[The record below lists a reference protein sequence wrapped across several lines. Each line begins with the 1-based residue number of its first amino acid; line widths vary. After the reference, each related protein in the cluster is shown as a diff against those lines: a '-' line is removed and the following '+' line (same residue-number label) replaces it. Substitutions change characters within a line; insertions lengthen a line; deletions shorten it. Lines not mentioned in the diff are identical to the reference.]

1 MKRKVVLKRLRTAA
15 KSQGLDYYEFEL
27 KKHTAVRIGTTTRTI
42 GRHSEIPELTV
53 IKFYQQFSDELGK
66 GWWH

>member
-1 MKRKVVLKRLRTAA
+1 MKRKEVLRRLRTAA
-15 KSQGLDYYEFEL
+15 KSQGLDYDEFEL
-27 KKHTAVRIGTTTRTI
+27 KKHTAVRIGTTTRAI

-53 IKFYQQFSDELGK
+53 IKFCQQFSDDLGK

>member
-1 MKRKVVLKRLRTAA
+1 VKRKEVLKRLRTAA

-27 KKHTAVRIGTTTRTI
+27 KKHTAVRIGATTRTI

-53 IKFYQQFSDELGK
+53 IKFY
-66 GWWH
+66 